1 MQAKSTAQLL
11 EQIELQ
17 MRPIIGGHIHLQDEK
32 TKRTWRVNI
41 EPFLMAQFVVTREV
55 YALTGHIHEP
65 HTASQ
70 PMTDVSW
77 YDTIDYCNLLSQFA
91 ELKACYTIH
100 NADEIEFHP
109 NANGYRLPS
118 EAEWQFACIAGTTA
132 ATSELD
138 AIAWYRDNA
147 EESAHPVG
155 QKRANAWGLYDMIGN
170 VWEWCWDV
178 FDPEMY
184 GPYRVFR
191 GGGWLDSASACRP
204 SCRRKSHPTFRIDDL
219 GFRLVRSHP

>member
-1 MQAKSTAQLL
+1 MQPKSTMQLL

-17 MRPIIGGHIHLQDEK
+17 MTPIIGGHIHLRHEK

-41 EPFLMAQFVVTREV
+41 EPFLMAQYVVTQEV
-55 YALTGHIHEP
+55 YALTGHVHEP
-65 HTASQ
+65 YIANQ

-77 YDTIDYCNLLSQFA
+77 YDAIDCCNLLSQFA
-91 ELKACYTIH
+91 GLEACYTIY
-100 NADEIEFHP
+100 NADEIEFHS

-118 EAEWQFACIAGTTA
+118 EAEWQFACIAGTMT

-138 AIAWYRDNA
+138 ASAWYRDNA
-147 EESAHPVG
+147 EESVHPVG
-155 QKRANAWGLYDMIGN
+155 RKRPNAWGLYDMIGN

-184 GPYRVFR
+184 GPYRVFC
-191 GGGWLDSASACRP
+191 GGGWLDSANACRP